1 MNSHHREFKTL
12 RWFILVIVASKE
24 WIQEDKNC
32 LTTEHTTQVQSIWV
46 VSSFWSVHNLLALYL
61 KKKMT
66 FGRVQKA
73 SFYTSVYRFWPICGR
88 LGLKSTASRS
98 IWLFLRQSLAP
109 GSGGK
114 VVATS
119 HFIFRNPP
127 THSDPTPLLPHLNSH
142 FLLQNTKFPTRII
155 MNVSLILLVLV
166 HLWSRFG
173 TFHNKKQVNERN
185 AFSYRY
191 FQGTNHK
198 NAKMCPTKPTFSEK
212 ILKYPPP
219 DSHLTFLHKIW
230 PTSTPHFFNTTQK
243 VGFSPHP
250 LSHPTRGL
258 YSGSII

>member
-127 THSDPTPLLPHLNSH
+127 THSDPQWWCVWYTVCCVFV
-142 FLLQNTKFPTRII
+142 FLCIIVYCAEKFWDSYTKK
-155 MNVSLILLVLV
+155 VE
-166 HLWSRFG
+166 FG
-173 TFHNKKQVNERN
+173 
-185 AFSYRY
+185 
-191 FQGTNHK
+191 
-198 NAKMCPTKPTFSEK
+198 K
-212 ILKYPPP
+212 ILALAITKS
-219 DSHLTFLHKIW
+219 DL
-230 PTSTPHFFNTTQK
+230 FFAQ
-243 VGFSPHP
+243 
-250 LSHPTRGL
+250 
-258 YSGSII
+258 

>member
-1 MNSHHREFKTL
+1 M
-12 RWFILVIVASKE
+12 
-24 WIQEDKNC
+24 
-32 LTTEHTTQVQSIWV
+32 
-46 VSSFWSVHNLLALYL
+46 
-61 KKKMT
+61 
-66 FGRVQKA
+66 
-73 SFYTSVYRFWPICGR
+73 
-88 LGLKSTASRS
+88 
-98 IWLFLRQSLAP
+98 
-109 GSGGK
+109 
-114 VVATS
+114 VATC
-119 HFIFRNPP
+119 HFNFRIPP

-230 PTSTPHFFNTTQK
+230 PTSTPHILFFPYKYHPKSGVFTPPT
-243 VGFSPHP
+243 FPPHQGA
-250 LSHPTRGL
+250 LLWNVSVL
-258 YSGSII
+258 WKSDCVN